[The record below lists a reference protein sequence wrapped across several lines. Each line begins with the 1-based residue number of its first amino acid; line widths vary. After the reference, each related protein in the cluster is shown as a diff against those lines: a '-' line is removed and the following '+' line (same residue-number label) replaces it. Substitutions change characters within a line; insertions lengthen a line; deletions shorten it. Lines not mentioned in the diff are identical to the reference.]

1 MRASLFVRTKLWSGL
16 VMVLVSR
23 FELTVPQTKYSVL
36 SIGQS
41 ELTEATRTFTGSQ
54 QLFEVLARLVLSR
67 QKGMFIDFEFK
78 VEEKVIYYQIDLTQ
92 RSHLFVV
99 VARE

>member
-1 MRASLFVRTKLWSGL
+1 MEARKCHLTEVFGLEVGRRVRASLFVRTKLWSGL

-41 ELTEATRTFTGSQ
+41 ELTEAARTFKGSQ

-67 QKGMFIDFEFK
+67 QKGMFVDFEFK
-78 VEEKVIYYQIDLTQ
+78 VE
-92 RSHLFVV
+92 
-99 VARE
+99 